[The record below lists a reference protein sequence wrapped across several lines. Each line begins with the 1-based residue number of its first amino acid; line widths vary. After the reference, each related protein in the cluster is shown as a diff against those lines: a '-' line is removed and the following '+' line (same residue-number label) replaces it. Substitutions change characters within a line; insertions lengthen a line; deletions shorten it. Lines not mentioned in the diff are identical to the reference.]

1 MLFNQ
6 IFLNSIL
13 RAGQLGLL
21 AVGVTIIFSILK
33 FANFAHGEFALT
45 GAYLTLLFVVGF
57 NFNMIIA
64 TFLSIAITGIV
75 GVLSYKL
82 IFKRVYKGGGLSL
95 LIASM
100 GLSFV
105 LKNIVRAIWGSNPRS
120 YPMSLPK
127 IYNFLG
133 TRITSTQLLI
143 IVVTGVTMFSF
154 HIILHNTRIGKAM
167 RATSNNLLL
176 AEACGI
182 NVEKIIIYGWYI
194 SAALAALGGILI
206 SVETILW
213 PEMGEQLLLAVFAAA
228 VLGGIGNI
236 YGAILGALIIGFA
249 ENILLSVNWALVL
262 NFGGILKLSEKI
274 YFSTGYKYA
283 ISFTILIVILILRPT
298 GILKGEKGD

>member
-182 NVEKIIIYGWYI
+182 NVEKIIIYVWFVCA
-194 SAALAALGGILI
+194 SFAALGGILI
-206 SVETILW
+206 SVETLLW
-213 PEMGEQLLLAVFAAA
+213 PDMGEQLLLATFAAA

-236 YGAILGALIIGFA
+236 YGAILGALVIGFA

-262 NFGGILKLSEKI
+262 DLVGISKLFEKI
-274 YFSTGYKYA
+274 YISTGYKYA
-283 ISFTILIVILILRPT
+283 ISFTILIVMLILRPT